1 MLKTKYDIVVIGS
14 GPAGCAASFV
24 LSQKKITHLIVDKAV
39 FPRDKICGDALSGKV
54 IQQLNRIDP
63 QLVKAMDQSPSAFI
77 GSWGV
82 KFAAPNGKFIDIPF
96 QPNKSVENI
105 PAGYISKRID
115 FDAFLV
121 KQLDSEFAE
130 YLQDTE
136 LIAVKQNKD
145 GIELTLK
152 QGPETKAITSQLVI
166 AADGDRS
173 VITRQLSTIKKEPD
187 HYAAGIRGYY
197 EGVTDFHAENFI
209 ELHFM
214 KEVLPGYLW
223 IFPLPNGLAN
233 VGVGMLSSSVS
244 KKKVDLKKAMQ
255 KAIDENPTIKNRFKN
270 AKLKG
275 KIQGWGLPLGT
286 QKRKLSGDRFLLT
299 GDAASLIDPFT
310 GEGIGSAV
318 ISGVKAGE
326 MAVKAFE
333 QNRFDAGFLEAYDE
347 AVYKKLW
354 EELKLSHTLLKLCKY
369 PWLFNFIVNKAE
381 KSKTLRDTISC
392 MFVDLEL
399 RSKFKDPAFYFKLLM
414 NL

>member
-1 MLKTKYDIVVIGS
+1 MLKKNYTIVIIGS

-24 LSQKKITHLIVDKAV
+24 LSQKKIPHLILDKAV

-63 QLVKAMDQSPSAFI
+63 NLVTGMGQLQKEFI

-96 QPNKSVENI
+96 QPNKVVANI

-115 FDAFLV
+115 FDHYMV
-121 KQLDSEFAE
+121 KQLNPAFAE
-130 YLQDTE
+130 YVQGME
-136 LIAVKQNKD
+136 LLSIKKD
-145 GIELTLK
+145 DEGLILTV
-152 QGPETKAITSQLVI
+152 QTPGGPSNLSCKLAIG
-166 AADGDRS
+166 ADGDRS
-173 VITRQLSTIKKEPD
+173 VLTKQLSDIVKEPA

-197 EGVTDFHAENFI
+197 EENFI

-223 IFPLPNGLAN
+223 IFPLPNGMAN
-233 VGVGMLSSSVS
+233 VGVGMLSASVS

-255 KAIDENPTIKNRFKN
+255 RAIEENPSIKERFRN
-270 AKLKG
+270 ARLTG

-286 QKRKLSGDRFLLT
+286 KKRKISGPHFLLT

-326 MAVKAFE
+326 MAVKAINH
-333 QNRFDAGFLEAYDE
+333 NRYDATFLEEYDQ

-399 RSKFKDPAFYFKLLM
+399 RSKFKNPVFYFKLLM